1 MSWEWTFEGGVPN
14 VSTLQNPLVAYTDT
28 GWFDVKLVAWN
39 DDCFDS
45 LRVDSMIQV
54 VETLP
59 TDTDTI
65 LIGGVVEAYVI
76 DGDTYQLFNGE
87 LVPLSIEEAQVLKN
101 RTYPNPIRSSEMM
114 YVDIEM
120 PQGDMVEARIYE
132 MQGREVK
139 SLFVDYVKAGRHQLG
154 FDKFALSAGQYILK
168 VTTDQKILINE
179 KIIVQP

>member
-1 MSWEWTFEGGVPN
+1 
-14 VSTLQNPLVAYTDT
+14 
-28 GWFDVKLVAWN
+28 
-39 DDCFDS
+39 
-45 LRVDSMIQV
+45 
-54 VETLP
+54 
-59 TDTDTI
+59 
-65 LIGGVVEAYVI
+65 
-76 DGDTYQLFNGE
+76 
-87 LVPLSIEEAQVLKN
+87 
-101 RTYPNPIRSSEMM
+101 MM

-120 PQGDMVEARIYE
+120 PQGDMVKARIYD